1 MLNTLT
7 GKPLVID
14 SGNALFRT
22 PGGAS
27 DEDKKRASFVL
38 STMGALG
45 TSVLGVGHRDLSAGP
60 AFLIAEA
67 KKANVQLVS
76 TNLELEGKPAFPKS
90 VIVERNGVK
99 VALLAVTG
107 LGPVPGV
114 LGLMGTAPLDALQA
128 ELNKLPARDLTIVLC
143 TSGYEE
149 AMALAGALDASVD
162 FVIQSGEFRGTVPPQ
177 KVKGTFLLA
186 SGQRGQAVGKLEVS
200 LGKTKG
206 AFADLNEAA
215 RDQELLTN
223 LDNQLKSVDERLKLA
238 KDAEGKK
245 ALSSLRKDM
254 KARRDEQA
262 KKVTKAVGGRTL
274 KLDWLLLGHDVKDD
288 EALKAG
294 VLEIEPT
301 YAGQH

>member
-22 PGGAS
+22 LGGAS
-27 DEDKKRASFVL
+27 DDDKKRASFVL

-90 VIVERNGVK
+90 VVVEKNGVK
-99 VALLAVTG
+99 VAVLAVTG

-114 LGLMGTAPLDALQA
+114 MGLMGAAQLPALQA
-128 ELNKLPARDLTIVLC
+128 ELKKLPARDLTVVLC

-149 AMALAGALDASVD
+149 AMALASALDASVD

-177 KVKGTFLLA
+177 KVKESFLLA
-186 SGQRGQAVGKLEVS
+186 SGQRGQAVGKLELS
-200 LGKTKG
+200 FGKTKG
-206 AFADLNEAA
+206 TFADLNEAA
-215 RDQELLTN
+215 RDQELLAN
-223 LDNQLKSVDERLKLA
+223 LENQLKSVDERLKLA
-238 KDAEGKK
+238 KDPEGKK
-245 ALSSLRKDM
+245 ALETLRKDM

-262 KKVTKAVGGRTL
+262 KRLTTTIGGRTL
-274 KLDWLLLGHDVKDD
+274 KLDWLMLGQDVKDD
-288 EALKAG
+288 EALKAE
-294 VLEIEPT
+294 VLKIEPT
-301 YAGQH
+301 YSGLH

>member
-22 PGGAS
+22 YGGAS
-27 DEDKKRASFVL
+27 DDDKKRASFVMA
-38 STMGALG
+38 TMGGLG
-45 TSVLGVGHRDLSAGP
+45 TSVLAVGQRDLSAGP
-60 AFLIAEA
+60 EFLIAEA

-90 VIVERNGVK
+90 FIVERNGVK
-99 VALLAVTG
+99 VALLSVTG

-114 LGLMGTAPLDALQA
+114 TGLMGTPPLAALQA
-128 ELNKLPARDLTIVLC
+128 ELKKLPAHELTIVLC

-149 AMALAGALDASVD
+149 AMALAGALDVSVD

-177 KVKGTFLLA
+177 KVKDTFLLA
-186 SGQRGQAVGKLEVS
+186 SGQRGQAVGKLELS

-223 LDNQLKSVDERLKLA
+223 LENQLKSVDERLKLA
-238 KDAEGKK
+238 KDPEGKK
-245 ALSSLRKDM
+245 ALETLRKDM

-262 KKVTKAVGGRTL
+262 KRLTKAVGGRTL
-274 KLDWLLLGHDVKDD
+274 KLDWLMLGQDVKDD
-288 EALKAG
+288 EALKAE
-294 VLEIEPT
+294 VLKIEPT
-301 YAGQH
+301 YSGLH

>member
-22 PGGAS
+22 LGGAS
-27 DEDKKRASFVL
+27 DEDKRRASFVL

-45 TSVLGVGHRDLSAGP
+45 TNVLGVGHRDLSAGP
-60 AFLIAEA
+60 EFLIAEA

-90 VIVERNGVK
+90 LVVEKNGVK
-99 VALLAVTG
+99 VAVLSVTG

-114 LGLMGTAPLDALQA
+114 MGLMGTAQLPALLA
-128 ELNKLPARDLTIVLC
+128 ELKKLPARDLTIVLC

-149 AMALAGALDASVD
+149 AMALAGSLEASVD

-177 KVKGTFLLA
+177 KVKDLFLLA
-186 SGQRGQAVGKLEVS
+186 SGQRGQAVGKLELS

-223 LDNQLKSVDERLKLA
+223 LETQLKSVDERLKLA

-245 ALSSLRKDM
+245 ALETLRKDM

-262 KKVTKAVGGRTL
+262 KRLTKAVGGRTL
-274 KLDWLLLGHDVKDD
+274 KLDWLMLGPDVKDD
-288 EALKAG
+288 PALKAE
-294 VLEIEPT
+294 VLKIEPS
-301 YAGQH
+301 YEGLH

>member
-22 PGGAS
+22 LGGAS
-27 DEDKKRASFVL
+27 DEDKRRASFVL

-45 TSVLGVGHRDLSAGP
+45 TNVLGVGHRDLSAGP
-60 AFLIAEA
+60 EFLIAEA

-90 VIVERNGVK
+90 LVVEKNGVK
-99 VALLAVTG
+99 VAVLSVTG

-114 LGLMGTAPLDALQA
+114 MGLMGTAQLPALLA
-128 ELNKLPARDLTIVLC
+128 ELKKLPARDLTIVLC

-149 AMALAGALDASVD
+149 AMALAGSLEASVD

-177 KVKGTFLLA
+177 KVKDLFLLA
-186 SGQRGQAVGKLEVS
+186 SGQRGQAVGKLELS

-223 LDNQLKSVDERLKLA
+223 LENQLKSVDERLKLA

-245 ALSSLRKDM
+245 ALETLRKDM

-262 KKVTKAVGGRTL
+262 KRLTKAVGGRTL
-274 KLDWLLLGHDVKDD
+274 KLDWLMLGPDVKDD
-288 EALKAG
+288 PALKAE
-294 VLEIEPT
+294 VLKIEPS
-301 YAGQH
+301 YEGLH

>member
-22 PGGAS
+22 LGGAS
-27 DEDKKRASFVL
+27 DEDKRRASFVL

-45 TSVLGVGHRDLSAGP
+45 TNVLGVGHRDLSAGP
-60 AFLIAEA
+60 EFLIAEA

-90 VIVERNGVK
+90 LVVEKNGVK
-99 VALLAVTG
+99 VAVLSVTG

-114 LGLMGTAPLDALQA
+114 MGLMGTAQLPALLA
-128 ELNKLPARDLTIVLC
+128 ELKKLPARDLTIVLC

-149 AMALAGALDASVD
+149 AMALAGALEASVD

-177 KVKGTFLLA
+177 KVKDLFLLA
-186 SGQRGQAVGKLEVS
+186 SGQRGQAVGKLELS

-223 LDNQLKSVDERLKLA
+223 LENQLKSVDERLKLA

-245 ALSSLRKDM
+245 ALETLRKDM

-262 KKVTKAVGGRTL
+262 KRLTKAVGGRTL
-274 KLDWLLLGHDVKDD
+274 KLDWLMLGPDVKDD
-288 EALKAG
+288 PALKAE
-294 VLEIEPT
+294 VLKIEPS
-301 YAGQH
+301 YEGLH

>member
-22 PGGAS
+22 LGGAS
-27 DEDKKRASFVL
+27 EEDKTRASFVL

-60 AFLIAEA
+60 EFLTAEA

-76 TNLELEGKPAFPKS
+76 TNLELAGKPAFPKS
-90 VIVERNGVK
+90 VVVEKNGVK

-114 LGLMGTAPLDALQA
+114 MGLMGTAQLAAIQA
-128 ELNKLPARDLTIVLC
+128 ELKTLPPHDLTVVLC
-143 TSGYEE
+143 TSGYTE

-177 KVKGTFLLA
+177 KVKDVFLLA
-186 SGQRGQAVGKLEVS
+186 SGQRGQAVGTLALS
-200 LGKTKG
+200 LGKSKG

-223 LDNQLKSVDERLKLA
+223 LDTQLKSIDERLKLA
-238 KDAEGKK
+238 KDPDGKK
-245 ALSSLRKDM
+245 ALGALRKDM
-254 KARRDEQA
+254 NARRDEQA
-262 KKVTKAVGGRTL
+262 KKLTKSVGGRTL
-274 KLDWLLLGHDVKDD
+274 KLDWAMLGQDVKDD
-288 EALKAG
+288 EALKAE
-294 VLEIEPT
+294 VLKIEPT

>member
-22 PGGAS
+22 LGGAS
-27 DEDKKRASFVL
+27 DDDKKRASFVM
-38 STMGALG
+38 STMGTLG

-60 AFLIAEA
+60 EFLTAEA

-76 TNLELEGKPAFPKS
+76 TNLELAGKPAFPKS
-90 VIVERNGVK
+90 VVVEKNGVK
-99 VALLAVTG
+99 VAVLAVTG

-114 LGLMGTAPLDALQA
+114 MGLMGTAQLPALQA
-128 ELNKLPARDLTIVLC
+128 ELKKLPARDLTVVLC

-177 KVKGTFLLA
+177 KVKDAFLLA
-186 SGQRGQAVGKLEVS
+186 SGQRGQAVAKLELS
-200 LGKTKG
+200 FGKTKG
-206 AFADLNEAA
+206 VFADLNEAA

-223 LDNQLKSVDERLKLA
+223 LENQLKSVDERLKLA
-238 KDAEGKK
+238 EDPQGKK
-245 ALSSLRKDM
+245 ALEALRNDM

-262 KKVTKAVGGRTL
+262 KRLTKAVGGRTL
-274 KLDWLLLGHDVKDD
+274 KLDWLMLGQDVKDD
-288 EALKAG
+288 EALKAA
-294 VLEIEPT
+294 VLKIEPT
-301 YAGQH
+301 YEGLH